1 LRDLVLDQLDVEGVL
16 AFVEYVMVSTV
27 ELGLDQKQQLQKAV
41 FPSGLQFDGER
52 FGTAVTCL
60 AFKKFGEDGS
70 GSESASPRGTDGEW
84 KRLDGWLAG

>member
-1 LRDLVLDQLDVEGVL
+1 
-16 AFVEYVMVSTV
+16 V

-70 GSESASPRGTDGEW
+70 GSESASPTGPGISDRLRGLF
-84 KRLDGWLAG
+84 RLAA